1 MSNFQKYT
9 NFDTMI
15 TPMII
20 KILFW
25 VGVVASVL
33 AGLGIA
39 LPGLGLMAYS
49 GFEGFI
55 TFIGGLIVIAIGLL
69 VTRVYCELLIIF
81 FKMHESLQRMNEKL
95 DELNGNQQRPIE

>member
-25 VGVVASVL
+25 VGVVGSVI

-39 LPGLGLMAYS
+39 FSGIGLMTYS
-49 GFEGFI
+49 GFEGFM
-55 TFIGGLIVIAIGLL
+55 TFIGGLIVIVIGLL

-95 DELNGNQQRPIE
+95 DRIKVDQQQPIE